1 MAYTIL
7 IVDDNP
13 VIRLSLRAFIERNT
27 NCQVCGEADNG
38 QTAIEKVKELR
49 PDGVI
54 LDLQMPIMNGLEAA
68 KQIKVIAPQAK
79 IIMLTMHSSEQ
90 LRREAR
96 DAGIQEVFS
105 KSEGIAERLLPSLR
119 NLGCGP

>member
-1 MAYTIL
+1 M
-7 IVDDNP
+7 
-13 VIRLSLRAFIERNT
+13 LSLSKT